1 MLISILLI
9 IYINSIANVIFE
21 YKEKIN
27 YFWKKLTGY
36 TNLNEPQ
43 KKSEKDN
50 IKDDKQN
57 NEKIPLLSFDER
69 NIEDN
74 ELIDDL
80 CKIYCKFNKISEDN
94 FLEGTENIL
103 DKKIIRKISK
113 LNNSNELFKLF
124 IELSL
129 YIPNFKLDINMDY
142 DFYQDSKLVQNYKKN
157 ISQKADI
164 NEYKEQILYTKSI
177 IKELLSTE
185 LVTDYGFITNLNF
198 NYITNINLNK
208 EKNIKNDIQIAI
220 FKRVEK
226 MIKKRNYGNSNE
238 KNSIEYNDIKNIKII
253 YKNKNIIIKK
263 LEEKFEQDD
272 YLNLKKLDSSF
283 NRTLINSFYNYTK
296 KIIFDEQNL

>member
-1 MLISILLI
+1 
-9 IYINSIANVIFE
+9 
-21 YKEKIN
+21 
-27 YFWKKLTGY
+27 
-36 TNLNEPQ
+36 
-43 KKSEKDN
+43 
-50 IKDDKQN
+50 
-57 NEKIPLLSFDER
+57 
-69 NIEDN
+69 
-74 ELIDDL
+74 
-80 CKIYCKFNKISEDN
+80 
-94 FLEGTENIL
+94 
-103 DKKIIRKISK
+103 
-113 LNNSNELFKLF
+113 
-124 IELSL
+124 
-129 YIPNFKLDINMDY
+129 MDY

-157 ISQKADI
+157 VSQKADI

-208 EKNIKNDIQIAI
+208 EKNIKNDIQLAI

-283 NRTLINSFYNYTK
+283 NRTLINSFYNYKK